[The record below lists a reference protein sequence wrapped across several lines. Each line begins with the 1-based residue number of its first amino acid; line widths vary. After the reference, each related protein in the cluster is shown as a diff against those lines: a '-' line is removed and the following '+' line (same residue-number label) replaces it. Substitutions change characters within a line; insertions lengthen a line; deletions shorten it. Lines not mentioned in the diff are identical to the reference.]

1 MKAIVQ
7 GRYGAPGDVLRL
19 QDIDEPL
26 VDDDA
31 VLVRVRATSVN
42 PADWHL
48 IRGNPYIA
56 RLQFGLRRP
65 KDAVAGCDV
74 AGHVE
79 AVGSGVSRLRPGD
92 EVLGCPFGRGL
103 GTFAE
108 RVCISEDRVA
118 VKPANLSFDQAAAVP
133 LAALTALQG
142 LRDHGAVKPGHRVL
156 IIGASGGVGTFAVQI
171 AKCLGAEVT
180 GACSTRNVDLV
191 RSIGADHVIDYRR
204 QDVIEAGLRYD
215 VIFQIAGTLSP
226 SDCRRAL
233 TARGTLVL
241 ISGDSDG
248 NWIGPVGRTI
258 KALALSPF
266 VGQKL
271 TSFLLKPN
279 AEDLQYLA
287 SLIEDGRVTPVI
299 DRTYSLSE
307 VPEALGYLEAGRA
320 RGKVV
325 IAVGSCGR
333 SSPNARPVSVQPK

>member
-26 VDDDA
+26 VEDDA

-56 RLQFGLRRP
+56 RLQFGLRKP

-74 AGHVE
+74 AGQVE
-79 AVGSGVSRLRPGD
+79 AVGRDVSRFRPGD
-92 EVLGCPFGRGL
+92 EVFGSPFGRGL

-142 LRDHGAVKPGHRVL
+142 LRDHGSVKPGHRVL

-171 AKCLGAEVT
+171 AKCLDAEVT
-180 GACSTRNVDLV
+180 GVCSTRNVDMV
-191 RSIGADHVIDYRR
+191 RSIGADRVIDYSRE
-204 QDVIEAGLRYD
+204 DVIQGGLRYD

-233 TARGTLVL
+233 TARGTLVG

-299 DRTYSLSE
+299 DRTYVLSE

-325 IAVGSCGR
+325 ITVGS
-333 SSPNARPVSVQPK
+333 A